1 MQQGAPGNAG
11 LLPARRVIGTAWD
24 VITSRPREA
33 LLPVAA
39 VEIPVAVLT
48 AGVTALALLTALGD
62 VELGTEDRGYLLLI
76 IVTAAVQALFA
87 QVAHGAAI
95 VSIAGLLRGERLTLS
110 EALDPPFTRMGGLLA
125 ILVILLAVTAGL
137 ALTLIGLVLLPYIAV
152 RLALT
157 HQAFLLEGRSPFGAF
172 GRSWAL
178 MQGHMLRMLGVML
191 LTLLIFIGP
200 ALLIQA
206 LDALV
211 VGPRGAQVAL
221 QAGVSVL
228 QGILTIPLVAFT
240 SATTT
245 VFYLNL
251 EGAQPWSKR

>member
-1 MQQGAPGNAG
+1 MDQGTPGGAG

-24 VITSRPREA
+24 LITSRPREA

-39 VEIPVAVLT
+39 VEIPVAV
-48 AGVTALALLTALGD
+48 VTAVVTAAALLTVLRD
-62 VELGTEDRGYLLLI
+62 VEPGTQDRGYLLLVL
-76 IVTAAVQALFA
+76 VTGATQALFA

-95 VSIAGLLRGERLTLS
+95 VSVAGVLRGERLTLS
-110 EALDPPFTRMGGLLA
+110 ETLDPPFTRMGGLLA
-125 ILVILLAVTAGL
+125 ILVVLLAVTAGL
-137 ALTLIGLVLLPYIAV
+137 ALTLIGLVLLPYVAV

-157 HQAFLLEGRSPFGAF
+157 HQAYLLEGRSVLGAF

-191 LTLLIFIGP
+191 LTLLIFLGP

-211 VGPRGAQVAL
+211 AGPRGVQVAL

-228 QGILTIPLVAFT
+228 QGVLVVPLVAFS

-251 EGAQPWSKR
+251 QGAQRWPKG